1 MGDVRPSRGT
11 VRFGVFEVDLRAGE
25 LRKQG
30 VRIKLQEQPFQ
41 ILRILLEH
49 PGEVVTREQLQK
61 RIWPADTFVDFDHGL
76 NNAVKRLRESLSDSA
91 ETPRFI
97 ETLPKRGYRFVGAV
111 NGATSVTSV
120 LRTLRDRRPLRALAI
135 PAGAIVL
142 LAVFL
147 GLNVGSLRGRLLG
160 RSSAPPIRSLA
171 VLPLQNLSGDP
182 SQEYFADAM
191 TEALITDLAQIS
203 ALRVISRTSTMR
215 YKGTDKPLPEIAR
228 ELGVQ
233 AIIEGSV
240 LRAGDQVRIR
250 AQLIDAANDT
260 HLWAQTYDR
269 DLRDVLAVHRDV
281 AQAVAGEIRI
291 KLSPQEAARLGS
303 RKPVNPEAYDAYLRG
318 RYYWNKRTVE
328 DFRKSIEFFKRAIE
342 LGPAYAPAYAG
353 LADAYNLLG
362 SYGAIPIKES
372 HPRARAAAMNALE
385 IDEQLG
391 EAHASLATIIAD
403 YYWDWAETE
412 KEFKRAIQLSPNY
425 AVGHYWYANYL
436 MFMGRL
442 DEALT
447 QARRAEELD
456 PLNPIVPTYVASVL
470 YEARRYEEA
479 ITELR
484 RVLLISPD
492 FVPAHTSIGLV
503 YIQKH
508 MFAEAVAEFR
518 QALSVNK
525 DDPRSLAYT
534 GYALGAAGKLA
545 EARKI
550 RNELQRLSAQRYVSA
565 YEMAVANIGAGYNDR
580 ALDWLEKGY
589 EERNWYLGGL
599 RVEPLWD
606 PLRSHP
612 RFQDLLRRMNFP
624 G

>member
-1 MGDVRPSRGT
+1 MEEVHPSRGT
-11 VRFGVFEVDLRAGE
+11 IRFGVFEVDLRAGE